1 VSELPI
7 IDVAP
12 LLDGGAGAARVALQI
27 GVACRDT
34 GFFYVVG
41 HGVEGALASQ
51 LEAASRAFFA
61 LDLAEKLRIRM
72 DLGGR
77 AWRGY
82 FPVGGELT
90 SGIPDDKEGLYFG
103 SELPAHDPRVA
114 AGMPLHGCN
123 LFPQRPDLRDPVLGW
138 IDEMTRLAHVLM
150 RGIALSLGLEAN
162 YFFDRYTRDPLI
174 LFRIFNYPGI
184 RARAPSSDR
193 WGVGEHTDYGVLT
206 ILKQDDVGGLQVKSR
221 AGWIDAPPVPDA
233 FVCNIGDMLDR
244 MTRGLYRST
253 PHRVL
258 NRSNVD
264 RLSFPFFFDPNFD
277 VVVKPIETLAV
288 DAFADDRELRWDRSS
303 VHAFDGTYGDYVLQ
317 KVGKVF
323 PALTRSVL

>member
-1 VSELPI
+1 MNELPI

-12 LLDGGAGAARVALQI
+12 LLNGGAGAARVAQQI

-34 GFFYVVG
+34 GFFYAVG
-41 HGVEGALASQ
+41 HGIDAALASQ

-61 LDLAEKLRIRM
+61 LDAAEKSRIRM

-114 AGMPLHGCN
+114 AGTPLHGHN
-123 LFPQRPDLRDPVLGW
+123 LFPERPDLRGVVLTW
-138 IDEMTRLAHVLM
+138 LEEMTRLAHVLM
-150 RGIALSLGLEAN
+150 GGIALSLGLEAN

-184 RARAPSSDR
+184 PARAPSSDR

-221 AGWIDAPPVPDA
+221 GGWIDAPPVPDA

-258 NRSNVD
+258 NRSDVD

-288 DAFADDRELRWDRSS
+288 DAFVDDRELRWDRSS

>member
-1 VSELPI
+1 
-7 IDVAP
+7 
-12 LLDGGAGAARVALQI
+12 
-27 GVACRDT
+27 
-34 GFFYVVG
+34 
-41 HGVEGALASQ
+41 
-51 LEAASRAFFA
+51 
-61 LDLAEKLRIRM
+61 
-72 DLGGR
+72 
-77 AWRGY
+77 
-82 FPVGGELT
+82 LT

-103 SELPAHDPRVA
+103 AELDQRDPRVIA
-114 AGMPLHGCN
+114 ATPLHGRN
-123 LFPQRPDLRDPVLGW
+123 LFPRRPDLRGPVLAW
-138 IDEMTRLAHVLM
+138 LNEMTGLAHALM
-150 RGIALSLGLEAN
+150 RGIALSLGLDAN

-174 LFRIFNYPGI
+174 LFRIFNYPGMP
-184 RARAPSSDR
+184 ARAPSSDR

-221 AGWIDAPPVPDA
+221 GGWIDAPPVPDA

-258 NRSNVD
+258 NRSDVD

-277 VVVKPIETLAV
+277 AVVRPIETLAV
-288 DAFADDRELRWDRSS
+288 DTFVDDRELRWDRSS

>member
-1 VSELPI
+1 M
-7 IDVAP
+7 VA
-12 LLDGGAGAARVALQI
+12 G
-27 GVACRDT
+27 T
-34 GFFYVVG
+34 
-41 HGVEGALASQ
+41 
-51 LEAASRAFFA
+51 
-61 LDLAEKLRIRM
+61 
-72 DLGGR
+72 
-77 AWRGY
+77 
-82 FPVGGELT
+82 
-90 SGIPDDKEGLYFG
+90 
-103 SELPAHDPRVA
+103 
-114 AGMPLHGCN
+114 PLHGRN
-123 LFPQRPDLRDPVLGW
+123 LFPQRPDLRGAVLAW
-138 IDEMTRLAHVLM
+138 LDEMTRLAHALM

-184 RARAPSSDR
+184 PARAPSSDR

-221 AGWIDAPPVPDA
+221 GGWIDAPPVPDT

-258 NRSNVD
+258 NRSDVD

-288 DAFADDRELRWDRSS
+288 DAFVDDRELRWDRSS